1 MKLAT
6 LFRLKENLNLDRK
19 TLVTLRWIAL
29 IGQFAAIN
37 IVFFILGLD
46 FPNPVGLAAGFDEQ
60 ETLPASG
67 GLPQKREAVR
77 PCGTVHDA

>member
-37 IVFFILGLD
+37 IVFFILKLD
-46 FPNPVGLAAGFDEQ
+46 
-60 ETLPASG
+60 LPIHATYIIILIIVYQYEKKS
-67 GLPQKREAVR
+67 VS
-77 PCGTVHDA
+77 V

>member
-37 IVFFILGLD
+37 IVFFNLPRIFILLFVPLKLSICD
-46 FPNPVGLAAGFDEQ
+46 FFILYPKSFIIER
-60 ETLPASG
+60 T
-67 GLPQKREAVR
+67 AVKF
-77 PCGTVHDA
+77 